1 MYDDIKFT
9 GQEFNIILQARA
21 ILNKYAASEKQ
32 YFSDTSRSKE
42 FARVQLDGYQREVFM
57 VIFLNHD
64 LSLITHD
71 IMFMGSLNNCVVDP
85 VEIVRRALILNASS
99 VIIAHN
105 HPTGH
110 CEPSEDDKKLTIQI
124 QEKLNL
130 FNIWLVDHIIVGKS
144 VFSFLVN
151 GLLLDK

>member
-1 MYDDIKFT
+1 MYEDIKFT

-21 ILNKYAASEKQ
+21 ILSKYAASEKQ

-42 FARVQLDGYQREVFM
+42 FARIQLEGYQREVFM

-71 IMFMGSLNNCVVDP
+71 IMFMGTLNSCYVEP
-85 VEIVRRALILNASS
+85 VEIVRRALVLNASS
-99 VIIAHN
+99 VMLAHN
-105 HPTGH
+105 HPSGH
-110 CEPSEDDKKLTIQI
+110 CEPSDDDLTLTKIT

-130 FNIWLVDHIIVGKS
+130 FNVWLVDHIIVGKT
-144 VFSFLVN
+144 VFSFLAN
-151 GLLLDK
+151 SILPDK